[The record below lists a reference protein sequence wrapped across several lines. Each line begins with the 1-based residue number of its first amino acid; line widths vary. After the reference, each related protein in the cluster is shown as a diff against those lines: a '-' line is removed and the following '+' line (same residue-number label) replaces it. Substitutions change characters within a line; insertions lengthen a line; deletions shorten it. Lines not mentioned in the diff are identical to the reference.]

1 MPHYL
6 DINTIAFTV
15 INYPMSYIEF
25 FGVLFNLA
33 CVILV
38 ARKKVITWPIG
49 IVGSVM
55 FIVLFWQIA
64 LYSDAILNGYFV
76 ITGFMG
82 WWMWSKKPDPLKIDT
97 KPEYKYSDG
106 GHLILGVLVT
116 AIASVLWGSFMKHAN
131 GFLPNIF
138 TAPAGYPMWD
148 GAILMASF
156 MAQWLMMKKRTE
168 CWVYWIV
175 IDVASITLFWVKDI
189 RFTSILYMGFLGLA
203 TYGLTRWHKNS
214 K

>member
-55 FIVLFWQIA
+55 FIVLFFCISHSSSLLSSA
-64 LYSDAILNGYFV
+64 LS
-76 ITGFMG
+76 
-82 WWMWSKKPDPLKIDT
+82 S
-97 KPEYKYSDG
+97 
-106 GHLILGVLVT
+106 
-116 AIASVLWGSFMKHAN
+116 
-131 GFLPNIF
+131 
-138 TAPAGYPMWD
+138 YP
-148 GAILMASF
+148 
-156 MAQWLMMKKRTE
+156 T
-168 CWVYWIV
+168 
-175 IDVASITLFWVKDI
+175 VASHTPRIPSRVSVT
-189 RFTSILYMGFLGLA
+189 
-203 TYGLTRWHKNS
+203 
-214 K
+214 